1 MAQKAY
7 CGFDS
12 RLPYH
17 FKGDNMYTKC
27 DQCGFEGEIDMWGC
41 PRCKGMGNYFWMEGV
56 RDLTVDV
63 NQLIENRLKE
73 FNITL
78 TDKQEDEIHNAVWKV
93 LEEVSNGYYKSHN

>member
-1 MAQKAY
+1 LKKEIIMNA
-7 CGFDS
+7 
-12 RLPYH
+12 
-17 FKGDNMYTKC
+17 KC

-78 TDKQEDEIHNAVWKV
+78 TDEQEDEIHNAVWKV
-93 LEEVSNGYYKSHN
+93 LEDVSNGYYKNHN